1 MYSVSQHEHDQSRSH
16 HTRDRSRRQYD
27 IPSMR
32 SPKALSPEINEV
44 LHMLK
49 AFETD
54 TPDNKSDH

>member
-1 MYSVSQHEHDQSRSH
+1 
-16 HTRDRSRRQYD
+16 
-27 IPSMR
+27 MR